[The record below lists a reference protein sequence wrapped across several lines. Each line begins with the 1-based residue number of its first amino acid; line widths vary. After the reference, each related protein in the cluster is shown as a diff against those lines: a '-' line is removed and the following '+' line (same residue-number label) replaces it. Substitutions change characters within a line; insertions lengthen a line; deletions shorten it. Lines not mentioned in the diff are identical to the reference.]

1 VKPNKNLALILA
13 SLILLSGCGSS
24 QSEETSPEETN
35 TVSEAEVA
43 VNEVKSGLEYAMKN
57 RVSTYLYFPYF
68 VDAPTLSVVSD
79 KDFNNLD
86 VSIDA
91 NLFDEGITDGSGL
104 AIPLEE
110 GSTMLVDT
118 SRAINACAK
127 DAIQD
132 FATRIVF
139 YLDGKYPKE
148 SLKIQMR
155 FVTTV
160 GLPTTDK
167 YGNTD
172 SSNVKEKVLAT
183 TLMHISRSNLDKIP
197 DAFSPPDWFALSD
210 LTAPKKYPN
219 AWNRCERYAL

>member
-1 VKPNKNLALILA
+1 MKPNKNFALIAA
-13 SLILLSGCGSS
+13 SLILISGCGSS
-24 QSEETSPEETN
+24 QNDDTLQAETEV
-35 TVSEAEVA
+35 VSEAETV
-43 VNEVKSGLEYAMKN
+43 VNEVKSSLEYAMEN
-57 RVSTYLYFPYF
+57 RTSTYLYFPYF

-79 KDFNNLD
+79 KDFNNLEI
-86 VSIDA
+86 SIDA
-91 NLFDEGITDGSGL
+91 NLYDEGIRDGSGL
-104 AIPLEE
+104 AIPLKE
-110 GSTMLVDT
+110 GSTQIVDT

-127 DAIQD
+127 DAVQD

-160 GLPTTDK
+160 GQPTTDK

-172 SSNVKEKVLAT
+172 SSNVKEKVLAS

-197 DAFSPPDWFALSD
+197 DAFSPPDYFALSD